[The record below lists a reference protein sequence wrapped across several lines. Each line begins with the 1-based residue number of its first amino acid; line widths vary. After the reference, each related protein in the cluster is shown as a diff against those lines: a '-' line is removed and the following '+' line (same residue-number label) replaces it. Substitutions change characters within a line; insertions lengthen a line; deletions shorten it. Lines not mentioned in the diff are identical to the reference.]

1 MEELDERRGRLEALY
16 AAHAP
21 EVLAYARRR
30 TDHATAA
37 DVLSD
42 VFLVT
47 WRRLDEVPRDALPWL
62 LGCARHA
69 LLNHQRADRRRS
81 RLAARLN
88 ANASSASSSLQ
99 AHEHRLV
106 QALARLEERDREVLL
121 LTAWEGL
128 TTRQA
133 ARVLGCSPQA
143 FKVRAH
149 RARKRLADA
158 LLVVDSRPTPLK
170 MEACND

>member
-1 MEELDERRGRLEALY
+1 MDEDDERRGRLEALY

-21 EVLAYARRR
+21 EVLVYARRR

-42 VFLVT
+42 VFVVA
-47 WRRLDEVPRDALPWL
+47 WRRLDEVPKDALPWL

-88 ANASSASSSLQ
+88 ANAPSTPFSLE

-106 QALARLEERDREVLL
+106 QALARLKERDREVLL

>member
-1 MEELDERRGRLEALY
+1 
-16 AAHAP
+16 
-21 EVLAYARRR
+21 VYARRR
-30 TDHATAA
+30 TDHSTAA

-42 VFLVT
+42 VFVVA
-47 WRRLDEVPRDALPWL
+47 WQRLDDVPNDALPWL
-62 LGCARHA
+62 LACARRA

-81 RLAARLN
+81 NLIARLKVN
-88 ANASSASSSLQ
+88 ATSIPFSSEVL
-99 AHEHRLV
+99 HEHRLV
-106 QALARLEERDREVLL
+106 QGLARLKECDREVLL

-128 TTRQA
+128 STREA

-158 LLVVDSRPTPLK
+158 LVAVDVSRTPLT
-170 MEACND
+170 MEACNE

>member
-1 MEELDERRGRLEALY
+1 MDEDERRARLEALY

-21 EVLAYARRR
+21 EVLVYARRR
-30 TDHATAA
+30 ADQATAA

-42 VFLVT
+42 VFVVA
-47 WRRLDEVPRDALPWL
+47 WRRLDDVPPDALPWL
-62 LGCARHA
+62 LVCARRA
-69 LLNHQRADRRRS
+69 LLNYQRADRRRS
-81 RLAARLN
+81 RLVVRVT
-88 ANASSASSSLQ
+88 ANTPGTPLSVEPR
-99 AHEHRLV
+99 EHRLV
-106 QALARLEERDREVLL
+106 QALAMLKERDREVLL

-143 FKVRAH
+143 LKVRAH

-158 LLVVDSRPTPLK
+158 LLAVETPTPLT

>member
-1 MEELDERRGRLEALY
+1 MDDDDERRGRLESLY

-21 EVLAYARRR
+21 EVLVYARRR

-42 VFLVT
+42 VFLVA
-47 WRRLDEVPRDALPWL
+47 WQRLDEVPKDALPWL

-88 ANASSASSSLQ
+88 ANAPSTPFSLDAQ
-99 AHEHRLV
+99 DHRLL
-106 QALARLEERDREVLL
+106 QALARLKEGDREVLL

-133 ARVLGCSPQA
+133 ARVLGCSPQT

-158 LLVVDSRPTPLK
+158 LLVVDSRPTQLK
-170 MEACND
+170 MELCND